1 MSLRDLV
8 SEPLNGSNQVCCPFH
23 EETTP
28 SCTIYDDGYHCY
40 GCGAHGSRLDWL
52 IHVEGLTE
60 KDAVDLMA
68 DWVPNEHTRKRENN
82 EVEKIAYALGIWEK
96 GRSIHSTSAA
106 RYLKETRGIDLTRLP
121 DNIDEVLRFHPSC
134 PFAGQRLPCL
144 LTLMRDPLTD
154 EAKGIQR
161 TALLLKNGRVERGE
175 ERMMLGRRGVAKLW
189 PAGSR
194 LVVGEGLETVLAAA
208 TRLDDEGVPFT
219 PAWALLS
226 DDMLAK
232 LPLIPSV
239 ENLIVLVDHDRNGV
253 GQAAADQVEFVWDRA
268 GREVTRFMPDEPG
281 WDFNDVVLRGEGP
294 GGRV

>member
-1 MSLRDLV
+1 M
-8 SEPLNGSNQVCCPFH
+8 
-23 EETTP
+23 TTA
-28 SCTIYDDGYHCY
+28 TIVTAA
-40 GCGAHGSRLDWL
+40 AHGSRLDWL

-232 LPLIPSV
+232 LPLIPS
-239 ENLIVLVDHDRNGV
+239 
-253 GQAAADQVEFVWDRA
+253 WSK
-268 GREVTRFMPDEPG
+268 T
-281 WDFNDVVLRGEGP
+281 
-294 GGRV
+294 